1 MEWLNITGKGT
12 TVEIINLSKDIY
24 IVFAKV
30 NSNLTRVSI
39 STWDDRLAKLKKQDT
54 DLSRFAW
61 EEI

>member
-24 IVFAKV
+24 IVFANV

>member
-1 MEWLNITGKGT
+1 MEWLNITGKRT
-12 TVEIINLSKDIY
+12 TVEILNLSKDIY